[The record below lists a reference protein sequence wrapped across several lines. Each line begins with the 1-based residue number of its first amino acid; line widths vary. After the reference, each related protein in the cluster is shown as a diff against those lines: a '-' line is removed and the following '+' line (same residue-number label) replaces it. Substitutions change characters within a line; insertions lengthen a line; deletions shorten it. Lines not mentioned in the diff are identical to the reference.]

1 MRLLD
6 QEIKGEAEYNAM
18 SGEVAPFD
26 INKGSLIEPFGFD
39 HTVSNLPG
47 KYDDLRQTEMLVG
60 KEKIKYE
67 DFKLKMLIG
76 KGTFGKVYLA
86 ELQDKLY
93 AIKIIR
99 KDVLI
104 EYD

>member
-1 MRLLD
+1 
-6 QEIKGEAEYNAM
+6 M

-26 INKGSLIEPFGFD
+26 INKGSLLEPFGFD
-39 HTVSNLPG
+39 DTLKNLELET
-47 KYDDLRQTEMLVG
+47 DALRQTEMLLG
-60 KEKIKYE
+60 KDAVKYE
-67 DFKLKMLIG
+67 DFVLKMLIG

-86 ELQDKLY
+86 DLHDKLF

-104 EYD
+104 EYN

>member
-1 MRLLD
+1 MT
-6 QEIKGEAEYNAM
+6 
-18 SGEVAPFD
+18 SEVAVFD
-26 INKGSLIEPFGFD
+26 VNKGSLIEPFQNSDQMPNDKED
-39 HTVSNLPG
+39 HRL
-47 KYDDLRQTEMLVG
+47 TEMLAG
-60 KEKIKYE
+60 TGSIKYE

-86 ELQDKLY
+86 ELKERLF

-104 EYD
+104 EYN